1 MVAVEEAGRE
11 SVTVLYCRD
20 SVTDLLSYL
29 FLRRADTNQSV
40 VQNCVTK
47 TD

>member
-11 SVTVLYCRD
+11 